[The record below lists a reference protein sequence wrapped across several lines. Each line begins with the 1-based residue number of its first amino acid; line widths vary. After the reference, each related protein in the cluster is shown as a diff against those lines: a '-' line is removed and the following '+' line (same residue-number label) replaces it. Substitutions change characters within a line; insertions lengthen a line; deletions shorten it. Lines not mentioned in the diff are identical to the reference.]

1 MRWVNSLGPAAAA
14 LALAACGNY
23 STEDVRFLAA
33 LPTRGDLHVRV
44 PASGASGALAAC
56 TSGEA
61 TVWIGA
67 KPVSD
72 GLNGGVDLIVGLVD
86 AVRRVEPS
94 QRADDLRV
102 WGPFDDDRH
111 PGREIRVVITR
122 ETGPDEAVAHRF
134 AFEARVKGQAD
145 FTKVLTGEFEG
156 PSASVGKG
164 SLELN
169 FEALWSLGMND
180 AGTPHGALL
189 ATYDRTGEPRRVG
202 IAIVGGALGLGSFG
216 YDFEGWA
223 DGSGSFSY
231 RIPRGLDRLYISS
244 SFDATGAGRAAV
256 SYVTWLGLGGSFEQ
270 CWDASACLVYV
281 NDPQD
286 YSCSTPPCSLGEV
299 GSCPAV
305 PSPPF

>member
-33 LPTRGDLHVRV
+33 LPTRGDLHVHV
-44 PASGASGALAAC
+44 PASGASSALAAC
-56 TSGEA
+56 DTGEA
-61 TVWIGA
+61 TVWQGA
-67 KPVSD
+67 KAVSD
-72 GLNGGVDLIVGLVD
+72 GLDGGVDFIVGLVD
-86 AVRRVEPS
+86 SVRRLEPS
-94 QRADDLRV
+94 ERAEDMRR

-111 PGREIRVVITR
+111 PGREIQVVITR
-122 ETGPDEAVAHRF
+122 VTGPDGGVAHRF
-134 AFEARVKGQAD
+134 AFEARVKGQPD
-145 FTKVLTGEFEG
+145 FTPVVTGAFEG

-164 SLELN
+164 SIELS

-180 AGTPHGALL
+180 SSTPHGALL
-189 ATYDRTGEPRRVG
+189 ATYDRTGEPRRVS
-202 IAIVGGALGLGSFG
+202 IAIVGGALGLGSFS
-216 YDFEGWA
+216 YDFEGWV

-231 RIPRGLDRLYISS
+231 RIPKGLDKLYISS
-244 SFDATGAGRAAV
+244 SFDSAGAGRAAV

-270 CWDASACLVYV
+270 CWDAAACLVYV
-281 NDPQD
+281 NDPQN

-299 GSCPAV
+299 ASCPAV